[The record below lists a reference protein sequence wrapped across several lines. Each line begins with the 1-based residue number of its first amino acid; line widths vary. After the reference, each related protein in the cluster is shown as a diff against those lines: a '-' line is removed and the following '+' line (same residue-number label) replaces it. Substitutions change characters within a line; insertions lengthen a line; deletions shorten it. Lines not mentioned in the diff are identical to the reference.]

1 MQVCDNRYISPACSL
16 DQALLLSVSKIRKG
30 NPVDDQTR
38 HVVIAGAGHAGGA
51 AAAML
56 RQLGWPG
63 AITLIGEEPIAPYQR
78 PPLSKAWL
86 KGEATAESLA
96 LRPATFY
103 LDASIDLRTDTR
115 VVRIDRS
122 AHTVALSD
130 GTSLHYDVL
139 ILAVGARARRLPLPG
154 ADLSGV
160 LELRTAADADRL
172 KAVLRPGARLA
183 VIGGGYIGL
192 EAAASA
198 RALGAEATVIER
210 ESRVLARVACPTL
223 SDFFHNA
230 HRSHGV
236 TIEVDAQV
244 AALEGAGGHVTGVRL
259 GDGRLIPCDA
269 ALVGVGAVAN
279 DELARQAGLTCDNGI
294 AVDLAARTDDPDIF
308 AIGDCT
314 RRPLPHYDRMWRLE
328 SVPNALEQAKQ
339 AASMI
344 CGKPS
349 PTPEVPWFWSDQY
362 DLRLQ
367 IAGLPFD
374 VGEIV
379 VRGDV
384 SAGKFALFHLA
395 PDGTVQAVEAVNAP
409 TEFMGGRRII
419 ARRKRLTRA
428 QIEDMSVSMQE
439 LAA

>member
-1 MQVCDNRYISPACSL
+1 VTENNRHI
-16 DQALLLSVSKIRKG
+16 
-30 NPVDDQTR
+30 
-38 HVVIAGAGHAGGA
+38 VIAGAGHAGGS

-56 RQLGWPG
+56 RQLGWQG
-63 AITLIGEEPIAPYQR
+63 AITVIGEEPIPPYQR

-96 LRPATFY
+96 LRPAKFY
-103 LDASIDLRTDTR
+103 PDATIDLRLDTR
-115 VVRIDRS
+115 VTAIDRM
-122 AHTVALSD
+122 AKTVTLSD
-130 GTSLHYDVL
+130 GGVLSYDCL
-139 ILAVGARARRLPLPG
+139 ILALGARARRLNLPG
-154 ADLSGV
+154 IDLDGV
-160 LELRTAADADRL
+160 MELRSAADADRL
-172 KAVLRPGARLA
+172 KAALHPGARLA
-183 VIGGGYIGL
+183 VVGGGYIGL

-198 RALGAEATVIER
+198 RTLGASVIVIER
-210 ESRVLARVACPTL
+210 ESRVLARVACPIL
-223 SDFFHNA
+223 SDFFQA
-230 HRSHGV
+230 FHRSQGV
-236 TIEVDAQV
+236 AIEVDAQV
-244 AALEGAGGHVTGVRL
+244 AALEGVDGRVSGVRL
-259 GDGRLIPCDA
+259 DDGRLIPCDV

-279 DELARQAGLTCDNGI
+279 DELARAAGLSCQNGI
-294 AVDLAARTDDPDIF
+294 VVDLAARTDDPAIF

-314 RRPLPHYDRMWRLE
+314 FRPLPLYERMGRLE

-339 AASMI
+339 AAATI

-349 PTPEVPWFWSDQY
+349 PAPEVPWFWSDQY

-374 VGEIV
+374 ATEIV

-384 SAGKFALFHLA
+384 AAGKFALFHLRS
-395 PDGTVQAVEAVNAP
+395 DGTVQAVEAVNAS

-428 QIEDMSVSMQE
+428 KIEDMSISMQE